1 MYKWDHGGAI
11 AMKKNAR
18 QALLLPQV
26 VLLLFGAGTIQ
37 VVAGQEP
44 ASDNTGVEDFTLEE
58 VIVTARRRQENLQDI
73 PASITAF
80 TSEDLLRNNIDDIK
94 DYFSKTPNV
103 SFTEAGTRG
112 ERSISIRGVS
122 NIGGDVNALA
132 FYMDEFNIVNGPQTG
147 NTGNTNGSVNP
158 QLIDVERIEV
168 LRGPQGTYFGRNA
181 TGGAVN
187 ITTRKPGPDF
197 YGELNAGYSRL
208 DTWEVSGV
216 VNVPVVQDTLYF
228 RTSAYYQ
235 ESDGFVENVNPVGG
249 GSDTEFF
256 SYRGALRIIPT
267 DEVLIDLS
275 VNYTE
280 EEQGIPEVTH
290 DGNLSSGSAGL
301 SAAGGF
307 PGGINEVGFY
317 PSNLDRVN
325 YDLRERQENR
335 FLTLVGRVEMDTD
348 WFKITSISGYLDTR
362 YKSDDNDLDSTSY
375 GFLDQDREV
384 DTDTFSQEI
393 RLSGEL
399 NNSVSW
405 VLGGIYSEDFR
416 NYIFS
421 VVPGSAGFLGLPPGF
436 LIDAGDIVFETEAW
450 AVFGEVSWDITDRL
464 TVTGGGRYS
473 EDTLF
478 QRVEGVNFGR
488 PDVPGEGEVEFD
500 DISQRFTATFD
511 VNEALTVYAAVSKG
525 YKAGGLQ
532 LNVTQQLPIFA
543 FDEETIWNYEGGFR
557 YAGLNGR
564 LRTNLTLFYMDW
576 NDLQVSTNVNIIDPV
591 TNEITFLNVTN
602 NATGATSKGVE
613 FEFRALPAENFEI
626 GATLGY
632 MRAKF
637 GSFEDAFV
645 LGNTVDLSGAE
656 IPRSPKWTVSL
667 DGEYRLPLASFGEGF
682 LRAEWNYR
690 SKSYPSLDDHIPISA
705 NPQQHIASGYDLLN
719 LRAGIVADK
728 FRIDAYVENLL
739 DEVYTTTSAG
749 FGFAGARFHPT
760 YRTYGIKF
768 KYLFK

>member
-1 MYKWDHGGAI
+1 
-11 AMKKNAR
+11 MKKITR
-18 QALLLPQV
+18 QAALFSPVSLLL
-26 VLLLFGAGTIQ
+26 LLGVTNTQG
-37 VVAGQEP
+37 VAGQENP
-44 ASDNTGVEDFTLEE
+44 SANAGAADFTLEE
-58 VIVTARRRQENLQDI
+58 VIVTARRREESLQDI

-80 TSEDLLRNNIDDIK
+80 TADDLLRNNIDDIK

-187 ITTRKPGPDF
+187 ITTKKPGPDF
-197 YGELNAGYSRL
+197 YGELNAGYGRL
-208 DTWEVSGV
+208 DTWEVSGI
-216 VNVPVVQDTLYF
+216 VNVPVVEDTLYF

-235 ESDGFVENVNPVGG
+235 ESDGFVENVNPAGG
-249 GSDTEFF
+249 GSDSEFF
-256 SYRGALRIIPT
+256 TYRGALRFTPS
-267 DEVLIDLS
+267 DEVVVDLS

-280 EEQGIPEVTH
+280 EQQGIPEVTP
-290 DGNLSSGSAGL
+290 DGNLSGGSAGL

-307 PGGINEVGFY
+307 PGGINEEGFY
-317 PSNLDRVN
+317 PSNLDKVN
-325 YDLRERQENR
+325 YDLREQQENR
-335 FLTLVGRVEMDTD
+335 FLTLVGRVEIDMD
-348 WFKITSISGYLDTR
+348 WFRLTSISGYLDTR
-362 YKSDDNDLDSTSY
+362 FKSDDNDLDGTSH

-393 RLSGEL
+393 RLSGDVGD
-399 NNSVSW
+399 SVSW
-405 VLGGIYSEDFR
+405 VVGGIYAEDFR

-421 VVPGSAGFLGLPPGF
+421 VVPGTAGFLGLPPGF
-436 LIDAGDIVFETEAW
+436 LIDTGDIVFETESW
-450 AVFGEVSWDITDRL
+450 AVFGELSWDITDRF
-464 TVTGGGRYS
+464 TVTAGGRYS
-473 EDTLF
+473 EDTVF

-488 PDVPGEGEVEFD
+488 PDIPGEGEVEFD
-500 DISQRFTATFD
+500 DFSPRFTAAFD
-511 VNEALTVYAAVSKG
+511 INEALTVYAAVSKG

-557 YAGLNGR
+557 YAGMDGR
-564 LRTNLTLFYMDW
+564 LRANVTLFYMDW
-576 NDLQVSTNVNIIDPV
+576 NDLQVSTNVNIIDPA

-613 FEFRALPAENFEI
+613 FDLRALPAENFEI
-626 GATLGY
+626 GASLGY

-637 GSFEDAFV
+637 GSFADAFV
-645 LGNTVDLSGAE
+645 LGNTVDLSGKA
-656 IPRSPKWTVSL
+656 IPRAPRWTTSL
-667 DGEYRLPLASFGEGF
+667 DGEYRIPLAGFGDGF
-682 LRAEWNYR
+682 LRAEWSYR
-690 SKSYPSLDDHIPISA
+690 SKSFPSLDDHIPITA
-705 NPQQHIASGYDLLN
+705 NPQQHTASGFDLLN
-719 LRAGIVADK
+719 LRAGVVAD
-728 FRIDAYVENLL
+728 RYRVDAYVENLL

-768 KYLFK
+768 KYLFN

>member
-1 MYKWDHGGAI
+1 
-11 AMKKNAR
+11 MKKYAR
-18 QALLLPQV
+18 QASILSQVALLVFGVAYMQ
-26 VLLLFGAGTIQ
+26 GAG
-37 VVAGQEP
+37 GQEN
-44 ASDNTGVEDFTLEE
+44 SSGVTGAQDLTLEE
-58 VIVTARRRQENLQDI
+58 VIVTARRREESLQDI

-80 TSEDLLRNNIDDIK
+80 TSEDIVRNNIDDIK

-132 FYMDEFNIVNGPQTG
+132 FYMDEFNIVNGPETG
-147 NTGNTNGSVNP
+147 NTGNTNGSINP

-197 YGELNAGYSRL
+197 YGELNAGYGRL
-208 DTWEVSGV
+208 DTWEVSGIF
-216 VNVPVVQDTLYF
+216 NLPVVEDALYF

-235 ESDGFVENVNPVGG
+235 ESDGFVENVNPAGG
-249 GSDTEFF
+249 GSDTEYFT
-256 SYRGALRIIPT
+256 YRGALRFTPS
-267 DEVLIDLS
+267 DQVLVDLS
-275 VNYTE
+275 VNYTR

-325 YDLRERQENR
+325 YDLREQQENR
-335 FLTLVGRVEMDTD
+335 FLTLVGRVEIDMD
-348 WFKITSISGYLDTR
+348 WFRITSISGYLDTR
-362 YKSDDNDLDSTSY
+362 FKSDDNDLDSTSH

-393 RLSGEL
+393 RLSGGL
-399 NNSVSW
+399 NDTVSW
-405 VLGGIYSEDFR
+405 VVGGIYAEDFR

-421 VVPGSAGFLGLPPGF
+421 VVPGTAGFLGLPPGF
-436 LIDAGDIVFETEAW
+436 LIDTGDIVFETESW

-473 EDTLF
+473 EDTVYQL
-478 QRVEGVNFGR
+478 VEGINFGR
-488 PDVPGEGEVEFD
+488 PDIPGEGEVEFD
-500 DISQRFTATFD
+500 DFSPRFTATFD
-511 VNEALTVYAAVSKG
+511 ITDDLTIYAAVSKG

-602 NATGATSKGVE
+602 NAAGATSKGVE
-613 FEFRALPAENFEI
+613 FDLRALPAANFEI
-626 GATLGY
+626 GATVGY

-637 GSFEDAFV
+637 GSFTDAFV

-656 IPRSPKWTVSL
+656 IPRAPKWTASL
-667 DGEYRLPLASFGEGF
+667 DGEYRVPLAALGEGF
-682 LRAEWNYR
+682 LRAEWSYR
-690 SKSYPSLDDHIPISA
+690 SKSYPSLDDHIPITR
-705 NPQQHIASGYDLLN
+705 NPQQHVASGFDLLN
-719 LRAGIVADK
+719 LRAGITADRY
-728 FRIDAYVENLL
+728 RIDAYVENVL

-768 KYLFK
+768 KYLFN

>member
-1 MYKWDHGGAI
+1 MTKVT
-11 AMKKNAR
+11 R
-18 QALLLPQV
+18 RV
-26 VLLLFGAGTIQ
+26 VLLSQ
-37 VVAGQEP
+37 VLLLLSGVAGVQRVSGQESAP
-44 ASDNTGVEDFTLEE
+44 GNTGAEDFTLEE
-58 VIVTARRRQENLQDI
+58 VIVTARRREESLQDI

-80 TSEDLLRNNIDDIK
+80 TAEDILRNNIDDIK

-187 ITTRKPGPDF
+187 ITTKKPGPDF
-197 YGELNAGYSRL
+197 YGELNAGYGRL
-208 DTWEVSGV
+208 DTWEVSGI
-216 VNVPVVQDTLYF
+216 VNVPIAEDTLYF

-256 SYRGALRIIPT
+256 TYRGALRFTPT
-267 DEVLIDLS
+267 DDVLIDLS

-290 DGNLSSGSAGL
+290 DGNLSGGSAGL

-325 YDLRERQENR
+325 YDLREQQENR
-335 FLTLVGRVEMDTD
+335 FLTLVGRVEIDAD
-348 WFKITSISGYLDTR
+348 WFRITSISGYLDTR
-362 YKSDDNDLDSTSY
+362 FESDDNDLDSTSH
-375 GFLDQDREV
+375 GFLDQDRVV

-393 RLSGEL
+393 RLSGGV
-399 NNSVSW
+399 NDAISW
-405 VLGGIYSEDFR
+405 VVGGIYAEDFR

-421 VVPGSAGFLGLPPGF
+421 VVPGTAGFLGLPPGF
-436 LIDAGDIVFETEAW
+436 LIDTGDIVFESESW
-450 AVFGEVSWDITDRL
+450 AVFGELSWDITDRL

-473 EDTLF
+473 EDTVF

-500 DISQRFTATFD
+500 DFSPRFTATFD
-511 VNEALTVYAAVSKG
+511 INDDLTIYAAVSRG

-543 FDEETIWNYEGGFR
+543 YDEETIWNYEGGFR

-564 LRTNLTLFYMDW
+564 LRASITGFYMDW

-613 FEFRALPAENFEI
+613 FDFRALPAENFEI
-626 GATLGY
+626 GAAVGY

-637 GSFEDAFV
+637 GSFTDAIV
-645 LGNTVDLSGAE
+645 LGRTVDLSGEE
-656 IPRSPKWTVSL
+656 IPRAPKWTVSL
-667 DGEYRLPLASFGEGF
+667 DGEYRMPLAAIGEGF
-682 LRAEWNYR
+682 LRAEWSYR
-690 SKSYPSLDDHIPISA
+690 SKSYPSLDDHIPLA
-705 NPQQHIASGYDLLN
+705 MNPQQRVASGFDLLN

-760 YRTYGIKF
+760 YRTYGVKF
-768 KYLFK
+768 KYLFN